1 MASSPLGAQDSPVPR
16 PVLPTPSSVGP
27 GILNLLPVEERLE
40 LVTETMRELSRQ
52 TDPQSMARVYLR
64 HLRQLLPNDGL
75 VAVSRRDLP
84 SPHYRVTRSSRWR
97 EEVDPWVHREKL
109 PVVTGG
115 ILGELLYGNEPRI
128 IEDLQVPANDP
139 GYEHL
144 NGFRSMAAIPMYDQ
158 GRALVLVALLSKNP
172 KGFDPEKLPDLV
184 LTGNLYGRASHNL
197 ILARQL
203 EQSVQELDF
212 ELRRME
218 KVQASMLPTRL
229 PSLPSLGLER
239 HHQTARRA
247 GGDYYDF
254 FPYPDGTLGILMAD
268 VSGSGASATS
278 LMAIVHT
285 LAHTCPAECTAPGAF
300 LAYLNRHLSDR
311 CNSALDTFVTA
322 FYGVFQPVTRT
333 LRFAMAGHPPPRLL
347 LAGQEAWRRRVL
359 DMSDGL
365 PLGLDR
371 QERYGES
378 QVVLNPGDMVVL
390 YTDGVNDLESPDG
403 KPFGVNGLD
412 LALAATNPQTEKPME
427 KVVRALRHHAG
438 ARQIRDDLTL
448 VLLRCK

>member
-97 EEVDPWVHREKL
+97 EEVDPWLHREKL

-254 FPYPDGTLGILMAD
+254 FPYPD
-268 VSGSGASATS
+268 
-278 LMAIVHT
+278 
-285 LAHTCPAECTAPGAF
+285 
-300 LAYLNRHLSDR
+300 
-311 CNSALDTFVTA
+311 
-322 FYGVFQPVTRT
+322 
-333 LRFAMAGHPPPRLL
+333 
-347 LAGQEAWRRRVL
+347 
-359 DMSDGL
+359 
-365 PLGLDR
+365 
-371 QERYGES
+371 
-378 QVVLNPGDMVVL
+378 
-390 YTDGVNDLESPDG
+390 
-403 KPFGVNGLD
+403 
-412 LALAATNPQTEKPME
+412 
-427 KVVRALRHHAG
+427 
-438 ARQIRDDLTL
+438 
-448 VLLRCK
+448 

>member
-1 MASSPLGAQDSPVPR
+1 MASPPPDAQDPLPRQFQPLGNPLAGALQ
-16 PVLPTPSSVGP
+16 
-27 GILNLLPVEERLE
+27 LLPLRERLT

-52 TDPQSMARVYLR
+52 TDPQSMAKVYLR

-84 SPHYRVTRSSRWR
+84 SPHYRVTRSSRWK
-97 EEVDPWVHREKL
+97 EEIDPWLNRDRL

-115 ILGELLYGNEPRI
+115 IMGELLYGNEPRI
-128 IEDLQVPANDP
+128 IDNLQVDRNDP
-139 GYEHL
+139 AYEHL
-144 NGFRSMAAIPMYDQ
+144 QGFQSLAAIPMYDQ
-158 GRALVLVALLSKNP
+158 GRALVLVALLSKSP

-218 KVQASMLPTRL
+218 KVQASMLPARVPVV
-229 PSLPSLGLER
+229 PSLTLER

-247 GGDYYDF
+247 GGDYHDF
-254 FPYPDGTLGILMAD
+254 FSYPDGTLGILVAD

-285 LAHTCPAECTAPGAF
+285 LAHVCPQEERAPGAF
-300 LAYLNRHLSDR
+300 LSYLNRHLTEQ

-322 FYGVFQPVTRT
+322 FYGVYQPVTRT
-333 LRFAMAGHPPPRLL
+333 LRFALAGHPPPRLL
-347 LAGQEAWRRRVL
+347 LQSPDGWRRRVL
-359 DMSDGL
+359 DMADGL

-371 QERYGES
+371 HERYGES
-378 QVVLNPGDMVVL
+378 QVALAQGDLLVL
-390 YTDGVNDLESPDG
+390 YTDGVTDLESPEG
-403 KPFGVNGLD
+403 KPFGLTGLD
-412 LALAATNPQTEKPME
+412 HALALTDPGSDKVMD

-438 ARQIRDDLTL
+438 GRVQRDDLTL
-448 VLLRCK
+448 VFARVK

>member
-1 MASSPLGAQDSPVPR
+1 MAFPPPGAQDPN
-16 PVLPTPSSVGP
+16 PSSLPSGGP
-27 GILNLLPVEERLE
+27 IPGTLHLLPLRERLA

-52 TDPQSMARVYLR
+52 TDPQNMAKVYLR

-84 SPHYRVTRSSRWR
+84 SPHYRVTRSSRWK
-97 EEVDPWVHREKL
+97 EEIDPWLQREKL

-115 ILGELLYGNEPRI
+115 ILGDLLYGNEPRI
-128 IEDLQVPANDP
+128 LEELRVEPGDPA
-139 GYEHL
+139 YEHL
-144 NGFRSMAAIPMYDQ
+144 QGFRSLAAIPMYDQ
-158 GRALVLVALLSKNP
+158 GRALVLVALLSKSAN
-172 KGFDPEKLPDLV
+172 GFDPEKLPDLV

-218 KVQASMLPTRL
+218 KVQASMLPAKVPVV
-229 PSLPSLGLER
+229 PSLVLER

-247 GGDYYDF
+247 GGDYHDF
-254 FPYPDGTLGILMAD
+254 FTHPDGTLGILVAD

-285 LAHTCPAECTAPGAF
+285 LAHVCPPEERAPGAF
-300 LAYLNRHLSDR
+300 LSYLNRHLTDR

-322 FYGVFQPVTRT
+322 FYGVYQPVTRT
-333 LRFAMAGHPPPRLL
+333 LRFALAGHPPPRLL
-347 LAGQEAWRRRVL
+347 LHGPDGWRRRVL
-359 DMSDGL
+359 DMADGL

-371 QERYGES
+371 HERYNES
-378 QVVLNPGDMVVL
+378 QVALGQGDLLVL
-390 YTDGVNDLESPDG
+390 YTDGVTDLESPDG
-403 KPFGVNGLD
+403 KPFGLSGLD
-412 LALAATNPQTEKPME
+412 HALALADPAGEKAMD
-427 KVVRALRHHAG
+427 KVVRSLRHHAG
-438 ARQIRDDLTL
+438 GRGLRDDLTL
-448 VLLRCK
+448 VFVRVK

>member
-1 MASSPLGAQDSPVPR
+1 MASPPPGAQDPFSRPTSP
-16 PVLPTPSSVGP
+16 P
-27 GILNLLPVEERLE
+27 GNAQEQSGTLHLLPLRERLA

-52 TDPQSMARVYLR
+52 TDPQNMAKVYLH

-75 VAVSRRDLP
+75 VAISRRDLP
-84 SPHYRVTRSSRWR
+84 SPHYRVTRSSRWT
-97 EEVDPWVHREKL
+97 EEIDPWIQRELL

-128 IEDLQVPANDP
+128 LENLRVDKDDPA
-139 GYEHL
+139 YEHL
-144 NGFRSMAAIPMYDQ
+144 AGYQSLAAIPMYDQ
-158 GRALVLVALLSKNP
+158 GRALVLVALLSKSP

-184 LTGNLYGRASHNL
+184 LMGNLYGRASHNL

-218 KVQASMLPTRL
+218 KVQASMLPAKVPNL
-229 PSLPSLGLER
+229 PSLSLER

-247 GGDYYDF
+247 GGDYHDF
-254 FPYPDGTLGILMAD
+254 FPHPDGTLGILMAD

-285 LAHTCPAECTAPGAF
+285 LAHTCPQENRSPAAF
-300 LAYLNRHLSDR
+300 LSYLNRHLTDR

-333 LRFAMAGHPPPRLL
+333 LRFALAGHPPPRLL
-347 LAGQEAWRRRVL
+347 LAGPDGWRRRLL
-359 DMSDGL
+359 DMADGL

-378 QVVLNPGDMVVL
+378 QVALGQGDLLVL
-390 YTDGVNDLESPDG
+390 YTDGVTDLESPEG
-403 KPFGVNGLD
+403 QPFGLTGLD
-412 LALAATNPQTEKPME
+412 HALAMTDPSSDKVMD
-427 KVVRALRHHAG
+427 KVVRALRNHAG
-438 ARQIRDDLTL
+438 GRMLADDLTL
-448 VLLRCK
+448 VFARVK